1 MDRRS
6 ELARS
11 GLDEMRSGAPAPA
24 GGPRFT
30 PRAYEPRT
38 GANPPPSRRPGF
50 SPHPAPSRLPAA
62 GAPAPTP
69 ARPVSAGRSGARFD
83 PRFDSGEHPFVTEY
97 RSAHV
102 PVGEAGGGVGTA
114 VKDDAPAPNGP
125 GGPSGP
131 GGRNGRND
139 GGRPGRRSRSGP
151 AGPAGPPPGDPGGPG
166 DGRGP
171 GKSRKRKIL
180 KWASL
185 VTTIVLVAASLTA
198 YIAYRDVVDGIQQEN
213 VSNLLGPHRPP
224 VYTSAQNILVIGSD
238 SRVGT
243 KGFGSAQA
251 IQGARSDTMMLLHI
265 LPGHKGAVVISFP
278 RDSLVP
284 IIGCQP
290 DGTGTKGQTA
300 QSGENEMLNAT
311 FAAGGAA
318 CLWKTLETTTGIH
331 IDHFVEINFG
341 GFQSVVNDLGGVNVC
356 LPEAIDDPAS
366 HLNLSAGEHHVN
378 GTQALAFVRERHVGE
393 GSDLQRIQR
402 QQYFMAA
409 LVQQIESQNVLSS
422 VTKVFAIARDVAKTL
437 TTDSGLSI
445 DDMKNIATS
454 MKGLSTKGVQ
464 FTQVP
469 VVQDPTDANRVIWQQ
484 PQATALFGEVEH
496 DQTVKPK
503 ASSSAAPKATP
514 TTPAVSPSSVQVN
527 VLNAAGAEGLAGQ
540 ASSALTQS
548 GFQVVGTGNAAEPSS
563 TTIIQYSS
571 AGEAAAAKAL
581 AAQVP
586 GAEVQPVSAAS
597 GVPSDAVDLILGSDY
612 TGLKSASTSPSASA
626 SAGASSSAGSSG
638 SSPGSSISNVTKT
651 YGGISANANICGDK
665 NAFSGP
671 DQPDEFAP

>member
-1 MDRRS
+1 
-6 ELARS
+6 
-11 GLDEMRSGAPAPA
+11 
-24 GGPRFT
+24 
-30 PRAYEPRT
+30 
-38 GANPPPSRRPGF
+38 
-50 SPHPAPSRLPAA
+50 
-62 GAPAPTP
+62 
-69 ARPVSAGRSGARFD
+69 
-83 PRFDSGEHPFVTEY
+83 
-97 RSAHV
+97 
-102 PVGEAGGGVGTA
+102 
-114 VKDDAPAPNGP
+114 
-125 GGPSGP
+125 
-131 GGRNGRND
+131 
-139 GGRPGRRSRSGP
+139 
-151 AGPAGPPPGDPGGPG
+151 
-166 DGRGP
+166 
-171 GKSRKRKIL
+171 
-180 KWASL
+180 
-185 VTTIVLVAASLTA
+185 VLVAASLAA
-198 YIAYRDVVDGIQQEN
+198 YVAYRDVVDGIKTEN
-213 VSNLLGPHRPP
+213 VSNLLGKSRPP
-224 VYTSAQNILVIGSD
+224 QYTSAMNILVIGSD

-243 KGFGSAQA
+243 NGQFGSAQA

-265 LPGHKGAVVISFP
+265 LPGHKGAVVVSFP

-284 IIGCQP
+284 VIGCQP

-300 QSGENEMLNAT
+300 QSGESEMLNAT

-469 VVQDPTDANRVIWQQ
+469 VAQDPTDANRVIWQQ

-496 DQTVKPK
+496 DQAVKPK
-503 ASSSAAPKATP
+503 AAASAKP
-514 TTPAVSPSSVQVN
+514 TASAPAVSPASIRVN
-527 VLNAAGAEGLAGQ
+527 VLNASGTGGLAAQ
-540 ASSALTQS
+540 TSSALTQ
-548 GFQVVGTGNAAEPSS
+548 GGYQVAGTGHMTGLETVAARYHD
-563 TTIIQYSS
+563 I
-571 AGEAAAAKAL
+571 GHAAARRRRGIRRAL
-581 AAQVP
+581 QKRDRGEGADP
-586 GAEVQPVSAAS
+586 GAERGERDVDPVFGVADHRKGRQQVPATAPGRGRYAAAGDDSGGEHDVYRVGRRGRENDADGGQGIDGWHQESPGDAS
-597 GVPSDAVDLILGSDY
+597 GRH
-612 TGLKSASTSPSASA
+612 
-626 SAGASSSAGSSG
+626 
-638 SSPGSSISNVTKT
+638 
-651 YGGISANANICGDK
+651 
-665 NAFSGP
+665 
-671 DQPDEFAP
+671 